1 MEDPKLRKTVSFTHR
16 QLGVG
21 GVGLV
26 AAMTALGP
34 LKDYV
39 YTRNEAV
46 LQNQRV
52 ERVEIMINGL
62 EVKLSER
69 MNRNT
74 DKILERIKDAE
85 ERTVKNEDRLEHR
98 VDSLE
103 VAMRFKNKLKED

>member
-1 MEDPKLRKTVSFTHR
+1 MEDDKTRKTISLTHR

-21 GVGLV
+21 GISLV
-26 AAMTALGP
+26 AALAALGP

-52 ERVEIMINGL
+52 ERVEIMLNNL
-62 EVKLSER
+62 ELKITDR

-74 DKILERIKDAE
+74 DKIMDRIKEAE
-85 ERTVKNEDRLEHR
+85 DRTVKTAERLEHR

-103 VAMRFKNKLKED
+103 VAMRFKLKSNN